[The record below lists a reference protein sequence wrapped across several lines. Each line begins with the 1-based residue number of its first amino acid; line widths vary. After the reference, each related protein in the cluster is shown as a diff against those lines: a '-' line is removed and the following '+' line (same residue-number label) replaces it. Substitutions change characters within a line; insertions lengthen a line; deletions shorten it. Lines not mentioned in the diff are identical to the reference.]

1 MNTCTNP
8 WRGHFSVFE
17 HGFLELL
24 LWQTAEREDV
34 AILSCGQD
42 KCVVKAEAD
51 VAHVAVVVVMDAEG
65 PVHLHGAELMVR
77 GLYGVRPNTT
87 ILHAT

>member
-1 MNTCTNP
+1 M
-8 WRGHFSVFE
+8 FE

-24 LWQTAEREDV
+24 LWQTTEREYV

-65 PVHLHGAELMVR
+65 PVYLHGAELMV
-77 GLYGVRPNTT
+77 
-87 ILHAT
+87 

>member
-1 MNTCTNP
+1 M
-8 WRGHFSVFE
+8 FE

-42 KCVVKAEAD
+42 KCVIKAEAD
-51 VAHVAVVVVMDAEG
+51 VAHMAVVVVMDAEG
-65 PVHLHGAELMVR
+65 PVHLHGAKLMVR
-77 GLYGVRPNTT
+77 GLYRVHPNTA